1 MSFQRELAAD
11 LLSRYSNDLSSL
23 AIMFPS
29 LRARAFFN
37 DALTSLVDSPT
48 WQPTW
53 TSINELME
61 TIAGIDCGERIV
73 LLSELFKIYKKHH
86 PSEEFDKFYFWGDML
101 ISDFDLID
109 KYMVDANR
117 ILRNINDLKEL
128 EADLSYLDESHI
140 GCIRSFWAS
149 VTDKETLTKHKE
161 AFLKI
166 WRTLPAIYTEYRQRL
181 ETLGI
186 GYPGLVYRVA
196 AERIKRGEEIE
207 LIDKH
212 FIVAGFNALS
222 ESERILFDYLKRSSK
237 SADFYWDY
245 DNYYVANSEHEAGLF
260 LRKNLQAYADH
271 DAISHNNF
279 YGKTKRF
286 KSVGCVSNI
295 AQCKYVA
302 EILRKL
308 PAEERDKRTAIVL
321 TDESLLIPL
330 LHSIPEEIK
339 QVNVTMGYPIKTT
352 LAYTFIERI
361 IDLHTHSHRR
371 DTEDIFY
378 HVDVTGILSHPYIVD
393 SCKEVANKLLEC
405 VLRDRIPSIEGSSL
419 AKNEILG
426 SIFTVADDWQTL
438 SLQLQRTLSLLSDS
452 DVGKD
457 PLQSE
462 FIRIVLEEVTKTTRS
477 LAKCNIKTS
486 NKVFISLLR
495 KHLQTITIP
504 YEGEPLKGIQIM
516 GILETRNIDFKNV
529 IILSMTDATFPGDRS
544 SQSSFIPYNLRAGYE
559 LPTPEQHEAMYA
571 YYFYRLVQRA
581 ESVTMLYCSKAD
593 EKSTGECSRYIYQLD
608 YESKYPVEKYSVGVD
623 LSLNENPPIE
633 IKKGEY
639 ERKMLERYLDE
650 AAFEAD
656 DKRSMLSPT
665 SLFRYVECPMKFY
678 FASIAHLKST
688 NDINDTIDALT
699 FGLILHETMEELYVK
714 NKVVGSQQPQ
724 RIIETLRK
732 RSTVEEAVNRN
743 ICKVIYKTDKDR
755 SPEFS
760 GDTLLVR
767 DIIVKYILNGIM
779 RYDVEKEGYSIHC
792 LENDVKCRYPI
803 ANGRKVNIAGRAD
816 RIDLL
821 ADGTRQIIDYKSGN
835 TPHLVFNGI
844 NNLFKGD
851 SQERVSNIFQTMLY
865 ADIVHR
871 TSNCDTLPSLYFAS
885 QMLTDGYS
893 PKLINKLNNSHLER
907 FSECK
912 EEFESELEACLDELF
927 DYDTPFRQVD
937 EDKKICNLCDYN
949 KICRRKS
956 EQ

>member
-1 MSFQRELAAD
+1 M
-11 LLSRYSNDLSSL
+11 
-23 AIMFPS
+23 
-29 LRARAFFN
+29 
-37 DALTSLVDSPT
+37 VDSPI
-48 WQPTW
+48 WQPSW

-61 TIAGIDCGERIV
+61 QISGIGYGERIV
-73 LLSELFKIYKKHH
+73 LLSELFKIYKHHH

-128 EADLSYLDESHI
+128 EADLSYLDEKHI
-140 GCIRSFWAS
+140 SSLRSFWAS
-149 VTDKETLTKHKE
+149 ITDKKTLTDQKE
-161 AFLKI
+161 RFLKV
-166 WRTLPAIYTEYRQRL
+166 WRTLPTIYTEYRQRL
-181 ETLGI
+181 EKLGI
-186 GYPGLVYRVA
+186 GYPGLVYRAA
-196 AERIKRGEEIE
+196 AERIKRGETIK

-222 ESERILFDYLKRSSK
+222 ESERILFDYLKRSDK
-237 SADFYWDY
+237 GADFYWDY
-245 DNYYVANSEHEAGLF
+245 DNYYVANNEHEAGSF
-260 LRKNLQAYADH
+260 LRKNILAYSDNS
-271 DAISHNNF
+271 AISHDNF
-279 YGKTKRF
+279 YGRNKSF

-302 EILRKL
+302 DILSKL

-321 TDESLLIPL
+321 TDENLLIPL

-339 QVNVTMGYPIKTT
+339 HVNVTMGYPIKTT

-361 IDLHTHSHRR
+361 IDLHTHSHHRG
-371 DTEDIFY
+371 TEDIFY

-393 SCKEVANKLLEC
+393 SCKSVADKLLKE
-405 VLRDRIPSIEGSSL
+405 VLRDRIPSIEGSKLS
-419 AKNEILG
+419 KNNILG
-426 SIFTVADDWQTL
+426 SIFTIADDWQAL
-438 SLQLQRTLSLLSDS
+438 SSQLQRTLTLLVDS
-452 DVGKD
+452 DAGKD
-457 PLQSE
+457 QLQGE
-462 FIRIVLEEVTKTTRS
+462 FIRIVFEEIVKTTRS
-477 LAKCNIKTS
+477 LTKCKIETS
-486 NKVFISLLR
+486 NKVFVSLLR

-544 SQSSFIPYNLRAGYE
+544 SQSSFIPYNIRAGYD

-581 ESVTMLYCSKAD
+581 ENVTMLYCSKAD

-608 YESKYPVEKYSVGVD
+608 YESKYSVEKYSVGVD
-623 LSLNENPPIE
+623 LSLDENRPIE

-639 ERKMLERYLDE
+639 ERKMLERYFDKE
-650 AAFEAD
+650 AFKAN
-656 DKRSMLSPT
+656 DKKSMLSPT
-665 SLFRYVECPMKFY
+665 SLFRYVECPLKFY
-678 FASIAHLKST
+678 FASIANLKST

-699 FGLILHETMEELYVK
+699 FGLILHETMEYLYVK

-724 RIIETLRK
+724 RIIETLCNHE
-732 RSTVEEAVNRN
+732 TVEKAVNLN

-755 SPEFS
+755 SAEFS

-779 RYDVEKEGYSIHC
+779 RYDSKKEGYTIFC
-792 LENDVKCRYPI
+792 LEDDVKCRYPI
-803 ANGRKVNIAGRAD
+803 ADGREVNIAGRAD
-816 RIDLL
+816 RIDML

-835 TPHLVFNGI
+835 TPHLVYNGI
-844 NNLFKGD
+844 NNLFKGN
-851 SQERVSNIFQTMLY
+851 SKERVSNIFQTMLY

-871 TSNCDTLPSLYFAS
+871 TSNCDTMPSLYYAA
-885 QMLTDGYS
+885 QMLSDGYS
-893 PKLINKLNNSHLER
+893 PKLINKLTDSDLER

-912 EEFESELEACLDELF
+912 AEFESELEACLNELF

-937 EDKKICNLCDYN
+937 ESTKICNLCEFN